1 MGIQIDHDR
10 ILTLAEAAELLHIH
24 VNTLRRWSDQ
34 GKIVANRFNS
44 RGDRRYRQ
52 SDIVKFLSRLNPTG
66 F

>member
-1 MGIQIDHDR
+1 MGIPIDHDR
-10 ILTLAEAAELLHIH
+10 ILTLAEAADLLHIH

-34 GKIVANRFNS
+34 GKIVAYRFNS

-52 SDIVKFLSRLNPTG
+52 SDIDKFLSRLNPTG